1 MNLYADDAKIFR
13 EIKNLEDCEILQS
26 DLNAIISFL
35 SNWQLKFNVEKCV
48 SVKLMRSRGRRN
60 YAYDY
65 KINGVILK
73 ASSCEKDLGVYVSTH
88 PIHGLSFSK
97 HISTICSKARKTCY
111 LIHHFFST
119 RNTSFKMRLF
129 NTYVRPLLEYASTV
143 WNPFL
148 VKDIDLLENVQRSFT
163 KRLCGMKNYSYK
175 RRLQVL
181 NSEPLEIRR
190 IKADLIEVYKVFHQL
205 DCLQFEKFFKLSSRV
220 SRHGHLNNLQVQR
233 FDKEIF
239 KNFWSNRVVKIWNAL
254 PSEVVLSENIRIF
267 KSRLLSINL
276 NMYLKGSIRLELGH

>member
-143 WNPFL
+143 RNPFL
-148 VKDIDLLENVQRSFT
+148 VKDIDAEIERLKSEGFQAISEKP
-163 KRLCGMKNYSYK
+163 KRG
-175 RRLQVL
+175 
-181 NSEPLEIRR
+181 
-190 IKADLIEVYKVFHQL
+190 ADNKLVFFFHPKSTNGVLIEICQ
-205 DCLQFEKFFKLSSRV
+205 
-220 SRHGHLNNLQVQR
+220 
-233 FDKEIF
+233 EI
-239 KNFWSNRVVKIWNAL
+239 S
-254 PSEVVLSENIRIF
+254 
-267 KSRLLSINL
+267 
-276 NMYLKGSIRLELGH
+276 